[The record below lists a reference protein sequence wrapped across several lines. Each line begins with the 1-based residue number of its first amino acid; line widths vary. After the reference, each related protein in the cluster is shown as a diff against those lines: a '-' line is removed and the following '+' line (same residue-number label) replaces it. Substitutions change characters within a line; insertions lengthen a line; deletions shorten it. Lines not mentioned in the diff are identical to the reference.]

1 MDIYISSI
9 FQTKEAFMKKSDYSY
24 PFVILSLLICF
35 LFLSPLLLAQQ
46 AIDREY
52 TKKILEYTTEKFF
65 LTELVDHLPASDTV
79 PTPEKILGHVIG
91 IPDILHYT
99 AEIEQYMIAVAH
111 ASPRVHAFSIGS
123 TDEGKNMITVVI
135 SDEENINNLDQIKEA
150 MDLLA
155 DPRKADETVLNKLL
169 NQALPIYW
177 LTGALHSSES
187 GSPEMLM
194 ELAYRLAVDESEFF
208 QTIRKNTV
216 VMITPVLEVDGRD
229 RYVDTYMYKKEHQ
242 DKKTIPLVYWGNYVA
257 HDNNRDTLGLAL
269 KLTENIL
276 DTYFEW
282 HPTIMHDLHE
292 SVPYLYTSTGTGPYN
307 AWLDPITINEWQEL
321 AYAEISEMTKQGVP
335 GVWTHGF
342 FDGWSP
348 SYAFYVALYH
358 NSTGRFYETFGGTGA
373 DTMVRTV
380 GSQTQRAWYRPN
392 PPLKAVRW
400 SIRNNINL
408 QQSGVLYALKHVAD
422 NSHKFL
428 KNFYLKSKRSVA
440 KAKTEGPAAWIIPAD
455 GQRPLAA
462 AYLVNLL
469 RKHGIEIHRA
479 NEDFTVKKENF
490 AAGTYIIRMDQP
502 YSRCADMLLDTQYY
516 NSNDPQP
523 YDDTGW
529 TLGKLHNIETH
540 RIVEAEVLDVKMTR
554 LAEDVHIQGQV
565 FQPQK
570 AKAFLIN
577 HRAENTLMKFR
588 FDLED
593 IKMLA
598 AERSFQAGEDKFN
611 AGTFI
616 IPLEGNSTDTLD
628 RLKQKVEE
636 LGLTAYG
643 ISEMPKIPT
652 HELAVPRIAIL
663 HTWIFTQNEGWF
675 RLAFEKMGIPYH
687 YISVQDIRDTSDL
700 KNKYDVIIF
709 PPVIFGKAQRLV
721 NGISGD
727 SPIPWKKMEKYIHLG
742 GPDSRDDIRGGMG
755 LEGVLHLQKFIENGG
770 LFIPITSN
778 ANLPIDYGIV
788 ESVSIVKT
796 DKLKAAGSVLQ
807 ARIIDNRSPVTYG
820 YDRTFGVYFNSGPV
834 FETGIKAATG
844 GLDLSTLTG
853 GETQG
858 RASGRGSLKDP
869 DVIQA
874 RPYEPPQISGAGAGI
889 PPEYKDMLN
898 LYMPPDLT
906 TLRVLIRFDQK
917 DNLLLSGMLDGGEE
931 LQNKAAVI
939 DVPVG
944 KGHVLLFAINP
955 MWRFETHG
963 SFFLIFN
970 AALNYDNLDAG
981 RAKTA
986 KK

>member
-1 MDIYISSI
+1 
-9 FQTKEAFMKKSDYSY
+9 MKKSSASCH
-24 PFVILSLLICF
+24 FVILSILICF
-35 LFLSPLLLAQQ
+35 LFFSPFLLGQQ
-46 AIDREY
+46 TIDREY
-52 TKKILEYTTEKFF
+52 TKKILEYTTEKYF
-65 LTELVDHLPASDTV
+65 LTELVDHLPASEEV

-91 IPDILHYT
+91 TPDILHYT
-99 AEIEQYMIAVAH
+99 AEIEQYMTAVAN
-111 ASPRVHAFSIGS
+111 ASPRVEAFSIGS

-135 SDEENINNLDQIKEA
+135 SDEENINRLDQIKEA
-150 MDLLA
+150 MDFLA
-155 DPRKADETVLNKLL
+155 DPRKADETELNKLL
-169 NQALPIYW
+169 DQGLPIYW

-194 ELAYRLAVDESEFF
+194 ELAYRLAVDESTFF
-208 QTIRKNTV
+208 QTIRKNAV

-242 DKKTIPLVYWGNYVA
+242 DKMTIPLVYWGNYVA

-282 HPTIMHDLHE
+282 HPIIMHDLHE

-321 AYAEISEMTKQGVP
+321 AYVEISEMTKQGVP

-373 DTMVRTV
+373 DSLVRTV

-392 PPLKAVRW
+392 PPLKAVNW
-400 SIRNNINL
+400 SFRNNINL

-422 NSHKFL
+422 NNREFL
-428 KNFYLKSKRSVA
+428 KNFFLKSKRSVA

-479 NEDFTVKKENF
+479 NEDFTANKENY

-516 NSNDPQP
+516 NPNDPRP

-529 TLGKLHNIETH
+529 TLGKLHNVETH
-540 RIVEAEVLDVKMTR
+540 RIVEAEVLDVEMT
-554 LAEDVHIQGQV
+554 LLTEDVHIHGQV
-565 FQPQK
+565 FQDRK

-577 HRAENTLMKFR
+577 HRAENALMKFR

-593 IKMLA
+593 IKILA
-598 AERSFQAGEDKFN
+598 AERSFQVGEDKFN

-616 IPLEGNSTDTLD
+616 IPLEDNPTDTLD
-628 RLKQKVEE
+628 RLKQKTEE
-636 LGLTAYG
+636 LGLTAFG
-643 ISEMPKIPT
+643 ISELPEVPT

-727 SPIPWKKMEKYIHLG
+727 SPIPWKKMEKYTHLG

-755 LEGVLHLQKFIENGG
+755 IEGVVHLQKFVENGG
-770 LFIPITSN
+770 LFIPITTN
-778 ANLPIDYGIV
+778 ASLPIDYGIV
-788 ESVSIVKT
+788 ESVAVVKT
-796 DKLKAAGSVLQ
+796 DKLKAPGSVLQ

-820 YDRTFGVYFNSGPV
+820 YDRTLGVYFNSGPV
-834 FETGIKAATG
+834 FETGMKAATG
-844 GLDLSTLTG
+844 GLDLSALIG
-853 GETQG
+853 GETGG
-858 RASGRGSLKDP
+858 RSSGRGSLQDP
-869 DVIQA
+869 DVIQG
-874 RPYEPPQISGAGAGI
+874 RPYEPPKITGAGVGL
-889 PPEYKDMLN
+889 PPEFKDMLN

-906 TLRVLIRFDQK
+906 TLRVLMRFDQK
-917 DNLLLSGMLDGGEE
+917 DKLLLSGMMDGGEE

-963 SFFLIFN
+963 NFFLLFN

-981 RAKTA
+981 HAKSAT
-986 KK
+986 K

>member
-1 MDIYISSI
+1 
-9 FQTKEAFMKKSDYSY
+9 MKKPSYSMH
-24 PFVILSLLICF
+24 FVVSSLLTWF
-35 LFLSPLLLAQQ
+35 LMFSPFLQAQQ
-46 AIDREY
+46 ANDEEY

-65 LTELVDHLPASDTV
+65 LTELVDHLPASDFV

-99 AEIEQYMIAVAH
+99 AEIEQYMKAVAE
-111 ASPRVHAFSIGS
+111 ASPRVEAFSIGS

-135 SDEENINNLDQIKEA
+135 SAEENINRLKQIKGI
-150 MDLLA
+150 MDILA
-155 DPRKADETVLNKLL
+155 DPRKAEEKELNKFLD
-169 NQALPIYW
+169 QGLPIYW

-194 ELAYRLAVDESEFF
+194 ELAYRLAVDDSEFF
-208 QTIRKNTV
+208 QTIRKNLV

-229 RYVDTYMYKKEHQ
+229 RYVDTYMYKKEHK

-276 DTYFEW
+276 ETYFEW

-321 AYAEISEMTKQGVP
+321 AYAEISELTKRGVP

-373 DTMVRTV
+373 DTLVRTV
-380 GSQTQRAWYRPN
+380 GAQTQRAWYRPN
-392 PPLKAVRW
+392 PPLKAVKW

-408 QQSGVLYALKHVAD
+408 QQSGVLFALKHVAD
-422 NSHKFL
+422 NSRKFL
-428 KNFYLKSKRSVA
+428 KNFYLKSKRAVA
-440 KAKTEGPAAWIIPAD
+440 KARTEGPAAWIIPAD
-455 GQRPLAA
+455 GKRPLAVA
-462 AYLVNLL
+462 DLVNLL
-469 RKHGIEIHRA
+469 RKNGIEIHKA
-479 NEDFTVKKENF
+479 KKDFVIKK
-490 AAGTYIIRMDQP
+490 ATYPAGTYIIRMDQP

-516 NSNDPQP
+516 NPGDPRP

-529 TLGKLHNIETH
+529 TLGMLHNVEIL
-540 RIVEAEVLDVKMTR
+540 RIVEQEVLDVDMSLLT
-554 LAEDVHIQGQV
+554 EDARVLGRMV
-565 FQPQK
+565 DPKK

-577 HRAENTLMKFR
+577 HRAENALMKLR

-593 IKMLA
+593 IRMLA
-598 AERSFQAGEDKFN
+598 AERSFQVGEEKFN

-616 IPLEGNSTDTLD
+616 IPLDGNPPNLPD
-628 RLKQKVEE
+628 RLEQKVKE
-636 LGLTAYG
+636 LGFTAHG
-643 ISEMPKIPT
+643 VPELPKVPA

-675 RLAFEKMGIPYH
+675 RLAFEKLGIPYH
-687 YISVQDIRDTSDL
+687 YISVHDIRDTEDL
-700 KNKYDVIIF
+700 KSKYDVIIF

-727 SPIPWKKMEKYIHLG
+727 SPIPWKQMEKYIHLG

-755 LEGVLHLQKFIENGG
+755 LQGVLNLYKFIEDGG
-770 LFIPITSN
+770 LFIPITTN
-778 ANLPIDYGIV
+778 ASLPIDYGIV
-788 ESVSIVKT
+788 ESVAVVNT
-796 DKLKAAGSVLQ
+796 DKLKAPGSVLK
-807 ARIIDNRSPVTYG
+807 ARITDKTSPVTYG
-820 YDRTFGVYFNSGPV
+820 YDRTLGVYFNGGPV

-844 GLDLSTLTG
+844 GLDLTALMDG
-853 GETQG
+853 GTQE

-869 DVIQA
+869 DVIQG
-874 RPYEPPQISGAGAGI
+874 RPHKPPTITGAGTGI
-889 PPEYKDMLN
+889 PPEYRDMLN

-906 TLRVLIRFDQK
+906 TLRILLRFDRK
-917 DNLLLSGMLDGGEE
+917 DKLLLSGMLAGGED
-931 LQNKAAVI
+931 LQNRAAVI
-939 DVPVG
+939 DAPVG
-944 KGHVLLFAINP
+944 KGHVLFFAINP
-955 MWRFETHG
+955 MWRYETQG
-963 SFFLIFN
+963 SFFLLFN

-981 RAKTA
+981 RAKPAA

>member
-1 MDIYISSI
+1 
-9 FQTKEAFMKKSDYSY
+9 MKKSSNLYLSS
-24 PFVILSLLICF
+24 ILLLLIF
-35 LFLSPLLLAQQ
+35 ILFFFSPLKAQQ
-46 AIDREY
+46 IKDEEY

-65 LTELVDHLPASDTV
+65 LTELVDHLPASGTV

-91 IPDILHYT
+91 IPEILHYT
-99 AEIEQYMIAVAH
+99 AEIERYMKAVAE
-111 ASPRVHAFSIGS
+111 ASPRVKVFSIGT
-123 TDEGKNMITVVI
+123 TDEGKNMITVVV
-135 SDEENINNLDQIKEA
+135 SDEENIDRLDQIKET

-155 DPRKADETVLNKLL
+155 DPRKTEETEINKLIDRG
-169 NQALPIYW
+169 LPIYW

-194 ELAYRLAVDESEFF
+194 ELVYRLAVDESEFIR
-208 QTIRKNTV
+208 TIRKNV
-216 VMITPVLEVDGRD
+216 IVMVTPVLEVDGRD
-229 RYVDTYMYKKEHQ
+229 RYVDTYMYKKEHE

-269 KLTENIL
+269 KLTDNIL

-373 DTMVRTV
+373 DTLVRTV
-380 GSQTQRAWYRPN
+380 GSQTQRAWYRPS
-392 PPLKAVRW
+392 PPLKAVKW

-440 KAKTEGPAAWIIPAD
+440 KATTEGPAAWIIPAD
-455 GQRPLAA
+455 GHRPLAA
-462 AYLVNLL
+462 ADLVNLL

-479 NEDFTVKKENF
+479 KKDFTIKKETY

-516 NSNDPQP
+516 NPDDPQP

-529 TLGKLHNIETH
+529 TLGKLHNVETH
-540 RIVEAEVLDVKMTR
+540 RIVEKELLDEEMSLLT
-554 LAEDVHIQGQV
+554 EDVRIQGQIV
-565 FQPQK
+565 DSK
-570 AKAFLIN
+570 NAKAFLIN
-577 HRAENTLMKFR
+577 HRAENALMKFR

-593 IKMLA
+593 VKMLA
-598 AERSFQAGEDKFN
+598 AERSFKAGGDNFN

-616 IPLEGNSTDTLD
+616 IPVDDNPPNLLD
-628 RLKQKVEE
+628 RLKQKTEE
-636 LGLTAYG
+636 LGFTVIGVPELP
-643 ISEMPKIPT
+643 EVPT

-675 RLAFEKMGIPYH
+675 RLAFEKLGIPYH
-687 YISVQDIRDTSDL
+687 YISIQDIRDTEDL
-700 KNKYDVIIF
+700 KSKYDVIIF

-742 GPDSRDDIRGGMG
+742 GPDSREDIRGGMG
-755 LEGVLHLQKFIENGG
+755 LQGVLNLHNFIENGG
-770 LFIPITSN
+770 LFVPITTN
-778 ANLPIDYGIV
+778 ASLPIDYGIV
-788 ESVSIVKT
+788 ESVAVAKT
-796 DKLKAAGSVLQ
+796 DNLKVMGSVLQ
-807 ARIIDNRSPVTYG
+807 ARVIDTRSPVTYG
-820 YDRTFGVYFNSGPV
+820 YGRTLGVYFSGGPV
-834 FETGIKAATG
+834 LDTGIKAATG
-844 GLDLSTLTG
+844 GLDLAALMDG
-853 GETQG
+853 GTEG

-869 DVIQA
+869 DVIQG
-874 RPYEPPQISGAGAGI
+874 RPHEPPKITGGGAGI
-889 PPEYKDMLN
+889 PPEFKDMLN
-898 LYMPPDLT
+898 LYMPSDLS
-906 TLRVLIRFDQK
+906 TLRVIIRFDQK
-917 DNLLLSGMLDGGEE
+917 DKLLLSGMLDGGEE

-944 KGHVLLFAINP
+944 KGHVLFFAINP

-963 SFFLIFN
+963 SFFLLFN

-981 RAKTA
+981 RAEPA
-986 KK
+986 EKK